1 MAAARAYRDDCTRY
15 LTTVERVAWLY
26 AHFLLGTYMASN
38 TVSPLETIQV
48 VPKHPEPGP
57 GLSPQTPSKRQQ
69 HSAFL
74 DFDPIEY
81 SRTTLPP
88 GWTFHPLPISS
99 PEPAITSGNSSFVSA
114 MSRNASNQGYFHHAE
129 YRITTNLDITSRRDI
144 CSALEDSNL
153 RSTDEF
159 VELIAVPLDAIGESN
174 EEKKEYVLLHV
185 DHFNREFDYDIS
197 DNQSNKAT
205 MLTANYYKWIT
216 LIGQH
221 QESHLFLPSENPKKY
236 NCLGRKIAQQVV
248 WDHQNG
254 HITKL
259 DIQNAFSMTE
269 CTSLLAALQKK
280 TRQFQQPLLEPTF
293 RAGNE
298 EGERG
303 SIVILAVLVAFVI
316 WTGPMLSI
324 PPAYFRRLRE
334 VATRTDKGEYLPHL
348 WNTLIKGLLKEWNDL
363 NIVLALVL
371 SANVAFLA
379 LPGTSEDN
387 FSPLANLSRG
397 AGIVSMFA
405 TLGGLLTSLSL
416 IWLHQPML
424 GTGSSD
430 ACKYVLG
437 SAYSSKRMDPLQG
450 GSLESKRGSFL
461 RLVWM
466 ATYLGMPLVL
476 LVWSVIAFVISA
488 LTWTFL
494 FSAYETQITVVVLC
508 AMVLTTPLV
517 TLLVFWGPIASK
529 DSLYGKMA
537 RGSS

>member
-1 MAAARAYRDDCTRY
+1 MDQTFDCNLSNDQSDKVDVAK
-15 LTTVERVAWLY
+15 LT
-26 AHFLLGTYMASN
+26 
-38 TVSPLETIQV
+38 
-48 VPKHPEPGP
+48 K
-57 GLSPQTPSKRQQ
+57 
-69 HSAFL
+69 
-74 DFDPIEY
+74 
-81 SRTTLPP
+81 
-88 GWTFHPLPISS
+88 
-99 PEPAITSGNSSFVSA
+99 
-114 MSRNASNQGYFHHAE
+114 
-129 YRITTNLDITSRRDI
+129 
-144 CSALEDSNL
+144 
-153 RSTDEF
+153 
-159 VELIAVPLDAIGESN
+159 
-174 EEKKEYVLLHV
+174 
-185 DHFNREFDYDIS
+185 
-197 DNQSNKAT
+197 
-205 MLTANYYKWIT
+205 NYYKWIS
-216 LIGQH
+216 LVGQH
-221 QESHLFLPSENPKKY
+221 PESHLFLPSSNPKKY

-254 HITKL
+254 HITKI
-259 DIQNAFSMTE
+259 DVENAFSMAE
-269 CTSLLAALQKK
+269 CTSLLSALQKK
-280 TRQFQQPLLEPTF
+280 RVTDKQCQKIIRTVIERFLRSKQFQQPRLEPTF

-303 SIVILAVLVAFVI
+303 PIIILAVLVAFII

-334 VATRTDKGEYLPHL
+334 VAARTDRGEYLPHL
-348 WNTLIKGLLKEWNDL
+348 WNTLIKGLVKEWNDL

-371 SANVAFLA
+371 SANVGFLA

-387 FSPLANLSRG
+387 LSTLADLSRG

-437 SAYSSKRMDPLQG
+437 SAYNR

-494 FSAYETQITVVVLC
+494 FSSYETQVAVVVLC
-508 AMVLTTPLV
+508 ALVLTTPLV
-517 TLLVFWGPIASK
+517 TLLVFWGPVASK
-529 DSLYGKMA
+529 DSLFGKMA

>member
-1 MAAARAYRDDCTRY
+1 
-15 LTTVERVAWLY
+15 
-26 AHFLLGTYMASN
+26 MASN
-38 TVSPLETIQV
+38 TVAPLENIQV
-48 VPKHPEPGP
+48 VSRHVEAVP
-57 GLSPQTPSKRQQ
+57 GLTPQTPLNRQR
-69 HSAFL
+69 HDTFL
-74 DFDPIEY
+74 VFHPINY
-81 SRTTLPP
+81 NHNPLPR
-88 GWTFHPLPISS
+88 GWTFHPLLLQPEPVTISS
-99 PEPAITSGNSSFVSA
+99 SSSFVSA
-114 MSRNASNQGYFHHAE
+114 MSKTANSQGYFHHAE
-129 YRITTNLDITSRRDI
+129 YRITTNLDIVSRHDI

-159 VELIAVPLDAIGESN
+159 IEIIAVPPDAVGGSDD
-174 EEKKEYVLLHV
+174 EKKQYVLLHV
-185 DHFNREFDYDIS
+185 DHFNRQFDCDVS
-197 DNQSNKAT
+197 DDRSNKAI
-205 MLTANYYKWIT
+205 MLSSNYYKWIG
-216 LIGQH
+216 LIGQLI
-221 QESHLFLPSENPKKY
+221 ESHLFLPSSNPKKY

-259 DIQNAFSMTE
+259 DVENAFSMTE
-269 CTSLLAALQKK
+269 CTSLLSALQKK
-280 TRQFQQPLLEPTF
+280 RVTDKQCQKIIKTVIERFLQSRQFQQPQLESTF

-303 SIVILAVLVAFVI
+303 PIVILAVLVAFII

-334 VATRTDKGEYLPHL
+334 VAARADKGEYLPHL
-348 WNTLIKGLLKEWNDL
+348 WNTLLKGLIKEWNDL

-379 LPGTSEDN
+379 LPGTSEIN
-387 FSPLANLSRG
+387 PSALANVSRG
-397 AGIVSMFA
+397 AGILSMFV

-416 IWLHQPML
+416 IWMHQPML
-424 GTGSSD
+424 GTGSLD

-437 SAYSSKRMDPLQG
+437 SAYNSKRRDPLQE
-450 GSLESKRGSFL
+450 GSLDSKRGSFL

-466 ATYLGMPLVL
+466 ATYLGMPLIL

-488 LTWTFL
+488 VTWTFL

-537 RGSS
+537 RSSS